1 MQKCRLFIVL
11 AVLVFGGIFFLTS
24 YGIGRCAEHI
34 RLGFAGP
41 LSGELSSY
49 GISSLRGVELAI
61 EEANNGG
68 GIMGRLVDL
77 YVEDDM
83 CLPKDA
89 SIRASKMVVRDVHA
103 VIGHICSGA
112 TRAAL
117 DIYRK
122 AEIITV
128 SPSATHPELTQ
139 SGDYPNFFRTI
150 ASDDVQARVQISFV
164 LDVLKLK
171 KIVVLHDMTV
181 YGKSLAEILKTVLH
195 NNGRSELVFHQGIPP
210 GTIDYSPIVQ
220 KLKKTQADVVIYGG
234 YHPQASKII
243 SQMRMKKMKTI
254 FVSGDGIKDEA
265 FIVSTGKFAEGVYA
279 TAPKDTSNLPK
290 AIAAIDAYKKAYG
303 TYPGAFFLNAYAA
316 ANIIMAAIQEAGST
330 NYTTVL
336 KVLKSLHVGTVMGKM
351 SFDERGDAI
360 GPDLGFSVYRIE
372 MGKFVKVK

>member
-1 MQKCRLFIVL
+1 MQKFRLFRELIVL
-11 AVLVFGGIFFLTS
+11 VLGGIFFLTS
-24 YGIGRCAEHI
+24 YGIGWCAEPI

-49 GISSLRGVELAI
+49 GTSSLRGVELAI
-61 EEANNGG
+61 EKANERG
-68 GIMGRLVDL
+68 GILGRWIDL

-122 AEIITV
+122 AEIIAV

-150 ASDDVQARVQISFV
+150 ASDDVQARVQISFL

-171 KIVVLHDMTV
+171 KVVVLHDMTV
-181 YGKSLAEILKTVLH
+181 YGKGLAEISKTVLR
-195 NNGRSELVFHQGIPP
+195 NNGRSELVFYQGIPP

-243 SQMRMKKMKTI
+243 SQMRRKEMKTI
-254 FVSGDGIKDEA
+254 FISGDGIKDEA
-265 FIVSTGKFAEGVYA
+265 FIVSAGKFAEGVYA

-290 AIAAIDAYKKAYG
+290 ASAAINAYKKSYG

-316 ANIIMAAIQEAGST
+316 ANIIITAIQEAGST

-336 KVLKSLHVGTVMGKM
+336 NVLKSMHVDTVMGTM
-351 SFDERGDAI
+351 RFDERGDAI
-360 GPDLGFSVYRIE
+360 SPGLGFSVYRIE

>member
-1 MQKCRLFIVL
+1 MKKCRLFIVL
-11 AVLVFGGIFFLTS
+11 AVLVLGVIFTLAS
-24 YGIGRCAEHI
+24 YGIARCAEPI
-34 RLGFAGP
+34 RVGFAGP

-49 GISSLRGVELAI
+49 GIPSLRGVELAL

-68 GIMGRLVDL
+68 GVLGRRVDL

-83 CLPKDA
+83 CMPKDA
-89 SIRASKMVVRDVHA
+89 SIKASKMVVRHVHA

-117 DIYRK
+117 DIYRE
-122 AEIITV
+122 AEIIAV

-150 ASDDVQARVQISFV
+150 ASDDVQVRVQISFI
-164 LDVLKLK
+164 LDVLKVK
-171 KIVVLHDMTV
+171 RVAILHDMTV
-181 YGKSLAEILKTVLH
+181 YGKGLAEISKTVLH

-220 KLKKTQADVVIYGG
+220 KLKKAQADIVIYGG

-254 FVSGDGIKDEA
+254 FISGDGIKDEA
-265 FIVSTGKFAEGVYA
+265 FIVSAGKFAEGVYA

-316 ANIIMAAIQEAGST
+316 ANIIIAAIQEAGST

-336 KVLKSLHVGTVMGKM
+336 KVLKSVHVDTVMGKM

-360 GPDLGFSVYRIE
+360 SPGLGFSVYRIE
-372 MGKFVKVK
+372 MGKFVEVK